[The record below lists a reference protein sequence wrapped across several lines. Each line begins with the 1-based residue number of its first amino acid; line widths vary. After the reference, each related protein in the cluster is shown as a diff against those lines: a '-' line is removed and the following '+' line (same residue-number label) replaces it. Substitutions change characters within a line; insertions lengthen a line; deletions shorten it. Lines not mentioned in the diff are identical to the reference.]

1 MRTFILHA
9 LKARTDGDFNLE
21 DLPSSGGRMDLVAR
35 CISSALFISHAIRQD
50 TEIIAVL
57 NGPPQSPVVVRF
69 DGAVVRKIAP
79 DERSIAIWLKKI
91 LTEGEKPT
99 TEGRRALTNGIVA
112 EKKSL
117 QQIIKENSKRPIYVL
132 HEKGKPIEEVTL
144 GKDPVFIFGDDS
156 GIPLKDE
163 KFILRYA
170 KEKIS
175 LGNTPYL
182 ASAVIS
188 MLHWQCDKNGI

>member
-9 LKARTDGDFNLE
+9 LKARTDGNFNIE

-57 NGPPQSPVVVRF
+57 NGPPQSPIAVRF

-91 LTEGEKPT
+91 LTEGK
-99 TEGRRALTNGIVA
+99 LTNGIVS

-117 QQIIKENSKRPIYVL
+117 QQVVKENAKHPIYVL
-132 HEKGKPIEEVTL
+132 HEKGKPIEEVTIE
-144 GKDPVFIFGDDS
+144 KDPVFVLGDNI
-156 GIPLKDE
+156 GIPPKDE
-163 KFILRYA
+163 KFVMRYA

-175 LGNTPYL
+175 LGSTPYL
-182 ASAVIS
+182 ASSVIS
-188 MLHWQCDKNGI
+188 VLHWHCDQKGI

>member
-57 NGPPQSPVVVRF
+57 NGPPQSPIAVRF
-69 DGAVVRKIAP
+69 DGAAVRKIAP

-91 LTEGEKPT
+91 LTEGK
-99 TEGRRALTNGIVA
+99 LTNGIVA

-117 QQIIKENSKRPIYVL
+117 QHLVKEMKGRPIYVL
-132 HEKGKPIEEVTL
+132 HEKGKPIEEV
-144 GKDPVFIFGDDS
+144 KFEPNPIIVIGDHI
-156 GIPLKDE
+156 GLPRHDE
-163 KFILRYA
+163 TFVLRYA
-170 KEKIS
+170 KEKVS
-175 LGNTPYL
+175 LGQTPYL
-182 ASAVIS
+182 ASSCIS
-188 MLHWQCDKNGI
+188 IVNWFLDQRAL

>member
-9 LKARTDGDFNLE
+9 LKARTDGNFNLE

-57 NGPPQSPVVVRF
+57 NGPPKSPIAIRF
-69 DGAVVRKIAP
+69 DGSIVRKIAP
-79 DERSIAIWLKKI
+79 DERSVAIWLKKI
-91 LTEGEKPT
+91 LTEGK
-99 TEGRRALTNGIVA
+99 LTNGIVA

-117 QQIIKENSKRPIYVL
+117 QQIVKENAKRPIYVL
-132 HEKGKPIEEVTL
+132 HEKGKPIEEVKIE
-144 GKDPVFIFGDDS
+144 KDPIFIFGDHI
-156 GIPLKDE
+156 GLPPKDE
-163 KFILRYA
+163 KFVMRYA

-182 ASAVIS
+182 ASSVVS
-188 MLHWQCDKNGI
+188 VLHWYCDQNRI

>member
-91 LTEGEKPT
+91 LTEGK
-99 TEGRRALTNGIVA
+99 LTNGIVA

>member
-1 MRTFILHA
+1 MFQLRTFILHA
-9 LKARTDGDFNLE
+9 LKARTDGNFNLE

-50 TEIIAVL
+50 TEIVAVL
-57 NGPPQSPVVVRF
+57 NGPPQSPVAVRF
-69 DGAVVRKIAP
+69 DGASVRKIAP

-91 LTEGEKPT
+91 LTEGK
-99 TEGRRALTNGIVA
+99 LTNGIVA

-117 QQIIKENSKRPIYVL
+117 QHLVKEMKGRPIYVL
-132 HEKGKPIEEVTL
+132 HEKGKPIEEVTIE
-144 GKDPVFIFGDDS
+144 KDPVFVFGDDS

-182 ASAVIS
+182 ASTVVS
-188 MLHWQCDKNGI
+188 VLHWLCDKNGI